1 MSLTEKQRRFVKAY
15 LIEPNGKKAAIA
27 AGYSPK
33 GAEVQASR
41 MLSQAKVQQA
51 LAEARK
57 AVSIEAG
64 ITPAMVIAELAKI
77 GFSDIRKVVKWM
89 SDVQK
94 MAFDPDTGEPVLE
107 ITNRIVLEDSEGL
120 DEATAGSIAE
130 VSMTKSGT
138 LKVKLYDKRG
148 ALNDLAQILGM
159 KTALRAPKAPGVP
172 SPDPQPSPAAPD
184 APEGGDNGWGQLLN

>member
-1 MSLTEKQRRFVKAY
+1 MSLTEKQRLFVRAY
-15 LIEPNGKKAAIA
+15 LIDGNGKKAAIA

-41 MLSQAKVQQA
+41 MLSHVKVQKA
-51 LAEARK
+51 LAEARQ
-57 AVSIEAG
+57 ALSADAG

-89 SDVQK
+89 SDVQR
-94 MAFDPDTGEPVLE
+94 MAFDPDSGEPVLE
-107 ITNRIVLEDSEGL
+107 VTNRIVLEDSGSL

-130 VSMTKSGT
+130 VSMTKGGT

-148 ALNDLAQILGM
+148 ALNDLAQILGL
-159 KTALRAPKAPGVP
+159 KSAARVP
-172 SPDPQPSPAAPD
+172 AKSPQPQPPGATPPAPAD
-184 APEGGDNGWGQLLN
+184 AGDDDGNWGQLLN